1 MRTLYGVL
9 MLLPQSDAFAML
21 RCRLNCVPP
30 NHHLMGYV
38 PPNHHLM
45 GYCALVQGGVY
56 LELLHIE
63 LVCLLGPCGPFVM
76 DLLVV
81 IKLILFNVLRL
92 AVGWMV
98 QYLGI
103 PKYREQVGC

>member
-30 NHHLMGYV
+30 NHHLMGY
-38 PPNHHLM
+38 
-45 GYCALVQGGVY
+45 CALVQGGGY